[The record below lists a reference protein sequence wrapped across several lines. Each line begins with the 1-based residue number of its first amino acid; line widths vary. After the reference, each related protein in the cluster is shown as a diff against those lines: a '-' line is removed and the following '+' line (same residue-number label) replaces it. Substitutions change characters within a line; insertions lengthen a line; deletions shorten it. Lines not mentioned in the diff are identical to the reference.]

1 MSETGWVRF
10 RELEKVKDSVPRN
23 ERDRPVRVRACLH
36 HDERER
42 ERERGSSVKRMR
54 SIQVERFYFDSL
66 LVCFYQFEPFQ
77 SLKICTQ
84 L

>member
-42 ERERGSSVKRMR
+42 ERERVFGQTHEKYTS
-54 SIQVERFYFDSL
+54 
-66 LVCFYQFEPFQ
+66 
-77 SLKICTQ
+77 
-84 L
+84 

>member
-42 ERERGSSVKRMR
+42 ERER
-54 SIQVERFYFDSL
+54 ERVFGQTHEKYTS
-66 LVCFYQFEPFQ
+66 
-77 SLKICTQ
+77 
-84 L
+84 